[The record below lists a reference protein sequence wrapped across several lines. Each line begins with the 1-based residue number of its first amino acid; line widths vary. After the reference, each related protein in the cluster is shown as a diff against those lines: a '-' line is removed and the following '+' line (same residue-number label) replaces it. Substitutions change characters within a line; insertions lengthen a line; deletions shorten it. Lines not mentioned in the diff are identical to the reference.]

1 MKPFLNRLSGKPA
14 KSDVTMLTG
23 GLNTCYDKSM
33 IRDNQMPFMWNL
45 TLQKTMS
52 LSTRSNRT
60 SLAWFLED
68 TNNWGT
74 GEVLKMFATSD
85 KTLITIEKREDD
97 SIHVYELKKQSQ
109 NLTKD
114 YIGTIAQ
121 SYIYSITECRD
132 SSNKYIFISTNA
144 KLYKMTKNVFE
155 NKFEEVTSE
164 NNLATGLLANHKNRL
179 FVANG
184 TKLTFSNLRE
194 FDNFNIDDNDTINTA
209 GEINVT
215 NANGD
220 IKAIIPYDGKL
231 IILCERSRHILYGY
245 SPNSDID
252 QFSLVDFDDGIGCV
266 SDETVTICNRQL
278 YWLDTDMSVYRY
290 NGSYTNKVSEPYG
303 NDNYASYGGITG
315 IGYQPTRIK
324 QFVMSSYGDYVYIA
338 MTRSLLAGATNDTL
352 LVYDTKNRVWWA
364 EDGEFSHMTMWETD
378 TQTPF
383 YYRTDYLIGSAYN
396 KDILIMNALQD
407 TGEDLLF
414 NMETRHFDST
424 PIEYAFETKTWNL
437 GTIKKKKTL
446 TNVWFQANADARVAV
461 CDYWNNH
468 NTWDDA
474 VTKLDENYLIL
485 GNMTS
490 IHMRHNV
497 QSPSFNLHEG
507 EERQRF
513 IIPRMYMQKINAFSI
528 RVEGKGYGEF
538 YLLEK
543 EWRVK

>member
-23 GLNTCYDKSM
+23 GLNTSYDKSM
-33 IRDNQMPFMWNL
+33 IRDNQMPFMWNV
-45 TLQKTMS
+45 TLHKTMS

-85 KTLITIEKREDD
+85 KTLVVIEKREDD
-97 SIHVYELKKQSQ
+97 AIHVYELKKEGSF
-109 NLTKD
+109 LTKD
-114 YIGTIAQ
+114 YIGTVDA
-121 SYIYSITECRD
+121 SYFYSIAECRD
-132 SSNKYIFISTNA
+132 SSNKYIYISTNS
-144 KLYKMTKNVFE
+144 KLYKYTKSMFE
-155 NKFEEVTSE
+155 NKFEEVVIE
-164 NNLATGLLANHKNRL
+164 DNPVAGLLANHKNRL
-179 FVANG
+179 FVASG

-194 FDNFNIDDNDTINTA
+194 FDNFTIDENDTINTA

-231 IILCERSRHILYGY
+231 MILCERSRHILYGT
-245 SPNSDID
+245 SPNADID
-252 QFSLVDFDDGIGCV
+252 QFTLVDFDDGIGCV
-266 SDETVTICNRQL
+266 SDETVTICARQL
-278 YWLDTDMSVYRY
+278 YWMDTDMSIYRY
-290 NGSYTNKVSEPYG
+290 NGSYTNKISEPYG
-303 NDNYASYGGITG
+303 NDNYASYGGISG
-315 IGYQPTRIK
+315 ITYQQSRIK
-324 QFVMSSYGDYVYIA
+324 KFVMSSYGDYVYIA
-338 MTRSLLAGATNDTL
+338 ITRSRLSGAVNDTL

-364 EDGEFSHMTMWETD
+364 EDGGFSHMAMWETD

-383 YYRTDYLIGSAYN
+383 YYRTDCLVGATYN
-396 KDILIMNALQD
+396 NDILIMNALQD
-407 TGEDLLF
+407 SGEDLLF
-414 NMETRHFDST
+414 DMETRHFESV

-461 CDYWNNH
+461 CDYWNDH
-468 NTWDDA
+468 NAWDKVA
-474 VTKLDENYLIL
+474 SKLDEDYLIL
-485 GNMTS
+485 GNMTPV
-490 IHMRHNV
+490 HMRHNV
-497 QSPSFNLHEG
+497 QNPNFNLHEG
-507 EERQRF
+507 NERQRF
-513 IIPRMYMQKINAFSI
+513 IVPRMYMQKINAFSI